1 MYSKDR
7 LGKANRA
14 YRYHN
19 VKKCDELHCMAII
32 IFHAL
37 AIEET
42 LSVYETKEMVKI
54 DQHGT
59 EIRLWKPIT
68 KIKVH

>member
-1 MYSKDR
+1 
-7 LGKANRA
+7 
-14 YRYHN
+14 
-19 VKKCDELHCMAII
+19 MAII

-42 LSVYETKEMVKI
+42 LSIYETKEMVKI

-59 EIRLWKPIT
+59 EIGIWKPIT

>member
-1 MYSKDR
+1 M
-7 LGKANRA
+7 
-14 YRYHN
+14 
-19 VKKCDELHCMAII
+19 KKCGELHCMAIS

-54 DQHGT
+54 DQHST
-59 EIRLWKPIT
+59 EIGVWKPTT